1 MPAVPMHAAS
11 FQGSVARF
19 EVQTQSSKQ
28 QPNRFRI
35 TCHSNMYIGQI
46 RRLIASKLQ
55 AQAEHVRLF
64 AHGEPP
70 APSMPFPPSRE
81 VRSGY
86 VRKAC
91 DTLAGDVCS
100 IKFQSFVSLSQ
111 I

>member
-1 MPAVPMHAAS
+1 MSVYIQFHSVHSRPRLFAALQGRTMPAVPMHAAS

-64 AHGEPP
+64 AHGGSSVTF
-70 APSMPFPPSRE
+70 ATPSWQRSRA
-81 VRSGY
+81 R
-86 VRKAC
+86 R
-91 DTLAGDVCS
+91 
-100 IKFQSFVSLSQ
+100 I
-111 I
+111 